1 MPFIVQW
8 PAKVEPGSTSDQ
20 TVCLTDLIE
29 TAAQIA
35 NPTLPVDAG
44 EDSVSFLPVL
54 LGEDAA
60 PLREATV
67 HHSVVGTFA
76 IRQDKWKFIGGP
88 GPGPDQWDGLKE
100 GDPPTKLYDL
110 ETDRH
115 EDKNLVTEQ
124 PDRALELK
132 KLLERYKEQ

>member
-1 MPFIVQW
+1 M
-8 PAKVEPGSTSDQ
+8 
-20 TVCLTDLIE
+20 
-29 TAAQIA
+29 
-35 NPTLPVDAG
+35 
-44 EDSVSFLPVL
+44 
-54 LGEDAA
+54 
-60 PLREATV
+60 
-67 HHSVVGTFA
+67 
-76 IRQDKWKFIGGP
+76 
-88 GPGPDQWDGLKE
+88 DGLKE